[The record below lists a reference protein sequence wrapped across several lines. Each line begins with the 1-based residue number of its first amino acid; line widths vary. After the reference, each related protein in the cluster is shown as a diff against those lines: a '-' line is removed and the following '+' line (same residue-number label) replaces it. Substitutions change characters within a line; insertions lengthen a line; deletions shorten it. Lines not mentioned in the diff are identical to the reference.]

1 MKIFSLIFLL
11 ALAADASAKTEILP
25 FKIPASR
32 QSCAKQLEPATNAQ
46 VIAFP
51 TRLPEFQD
59 SESFLKEMHQS
70 SEHYTYFF
78 YSAAHENPF
87 ATYNRK
93 WTAVPHLSESGDL
106 YIVAAVPQR
115 ESIPVDPS
123 PMSMFTLRTH
133 FNLRTFTKLRL
144 PKIFPLLSKLIL
156 HTRLLEEQ
164 ITGGSLPP
172 VRLDH
177 STLYARQ
184 STGIRLEQ
192 FINSWETVSPHEE
205 KIKWLM
211 KQFVRQNLS
220 MVGDETDCQK
230 FAEALLV
237 DVRETYRNTAFL
249 SEMLLSV
256 LFEAI

>member
-11 ALAADASAKTEILP
+11 ALGFDASAKTEILP

-32 QSCAKQLEPATNAQ
+32 KSCAKQLEPAADAQ

-59 SESFLKEMHQS
+59 SESFLREMHQDP
-70 SEHYTYFF
+70 ERYTYFF

-106 YIVAAVPQR
+106 YIVAAAPQR
-115 ESIPVDPS
+115 KNVPADPS
-123 PMSMFTLRTH
+123 PMSMLTLRTH

-144 PKIFPLLSKLIL
+144 PKMFPLVSKLIQ

-164 ITGGSLPP
+164 IIGGSLPP

-177 STLYARQ
+177 SVLYGRQ
-184 STGIRLEQ
+184 PAGIRLEQ
-192 FINSWETVSPHEE
+192 FINSWETLSPHEE

-211 KQFVRQNLS
+211 KQYMRQNLN
-220 MVGDETDCQK
+220 MVGDETDCHR

-237 DVRETYRNTAFL
+237 DVRETYRNTDFL